1 MLKNCNFSNAPILLQ
16 IARKTKY
23 EQSNDYVLQLSLHFF
38 FFFLNLHD
46 LKEFFLLWNEFFLF
60 ETDFK
65 PFWYLKRIAAKIII
79 IKIQIIFDWQTV
91 LSISR
96 LIGELFFHLK
106 NAIFELLKETKIA
119 VLVFIWVLWRSNF
132 IWLNNLFVYVLRV
145 RIGQIWAEISSDKIF
160 KTLVIP
166 LTFHLAKKHSNE
178 GKLLLF

>member
-1 MLKNCNFSNAPILLQ
+1 MHQFYYRLLAKLNMNNQTITFFNF
-16 IARKTKY
+16 
-23 EQSNDYVLQLSLHFF
+23 HFIF

-46 LKEFFLLWNEFFLF
+46 LKEFFILWNEFFLF

-65 PFWYLKRIAAKIII
+65 PFWYLKRIAVKIII
-79 IKIQIIFDWQTV
+79 IKIQIRFDWQTV

-96 LIGELFFHLK
+96 LIGELFFHQK

-145 RIGQIWAEISSDKIF
+145 RIGQIWAEISSDKILKNICDSF
-160 KTLVIP
+160 NFSFSIKALQQT
-166 LTFHLAKKHSNE
+166 
-178 GKLLLF
+178 

>member
-1 MLKNCNFSNAPILLQ
+1 MHQFYYRLLAKLNMNNQTITFCNF
-16 IARKTKY
+16 
-23 EQSNDYVLQLSLHFF
+23 HFIF

-79 IKIQIIFDWQTV
+79 IKNIFHIIFDWETV

-96 LIGELFFHLK
+96 LIGELFFHQK

-145 RIGQIWAEISSDKIF
+145 RIGQIWAEISSDKIL
-160 KTLVIP
+160 KTLVVA
-166 LTFHLAKKHSNE
+166 LTFHLR
-178 GKLLLF
+178 